1 MRSTQERT
9 NNVEQKLNRERAQR
23 SRRKKIAISI
33 SSCAA
38 AVVLILSLVLFL
50 PFPTQN
56 IAKYK
61 DNEYYPIICK
71 LDDINK
77 KSRVYKNNFEIFAD
91 SVKDFFGSFGGFGSA
106 KGDDIAPGTTEDP
119 TAPSESYEEV
129 TNNQTNGV
137 IEGDLFKRSSSK
149 IYYLTAKDR
158 SYAKDVNYVLDVYPI
173 AGAATKKSAS
183 LTIAPEQNTSFAGY
197 GDKRELYLNADA
209 TRALVLSPCFHYEQ
223 RTLYTVIVGI
233 DLTGETPTE
242 TGRVY
247 VSGNYVSSRLIE
259 NKLLLVTNF
268 QARRPENG
276 NFDFDDETS
285 FLPHTGTANALS
297 PVPMDNIVMPDE
309 GQSARYTVLAEI
321 DYDTL
326 NVNDTAALLSYSE
339 EIYVSENHVFAT
351 LSHQNAHKLSDP
363 SGKKIK
369 INRNETLISCLDY
382 RNGLNLTGT
391 VNVSGEVNDRY
402 AIDEY
407 EGVLR
412 VFARTV
418 KYEWPAEEPWNG
430 KYISSLPNSSLYCY
444 SLVDFSLIASVENF
458 APDNETVQSARFQ
471 GNVAYVCTAIVI
483 SFTDPV
489 YAFDL
494 SDYNHI
500 TYTDTGTIS
509 GYSLFLTPFTD
520 DTMVGIGYGDWR
532 DVLKI
537 ELYRENETAVDS
549 VAKIEVENVA
559 FSNQF
564 KSYFLDKENGLI
576 GITVEN
582 YNYDYEDRT
591 TFLLYR
597 FDGYNL
603 VKLSET
609 TLNERDGYQEERAV
623 LIDETLYLFAPSSGL
638 HLLPIK

>member
-91 SVKDFFGSFGGFGSA
+91 SVKDFFGSFGGFGA
-106 KGDDIAPGTTEDP
+106 KGDDMAPGTAEDP
-119 TAPSESYEEV
+119 TAPPERYEEV

-149 IYYLTAKDR
+149 IYYLTAKDE
-158 SYAKDVNYVLDVYPI
+158 NYVLDVYPI

-183 LTIAPEQNTSFAGY
+183 LNIAPEQNTSFVGY
-197 GDKRELYLNADA
+197 GEKRELYLNADA
-209 TRALVLSPCFHYEQ
+209 TRALVVSPCFHYEQ

-233 DLTGETPTE
+233 DFTGETPTE
-242 TGRVY
+242 TGRIY

-259 NKLLLVTNF
+259 NNLLLVTNF
-268 QARRPENG
+268 QAYRPDNG
-276 NFDFDDETS
+276 NFDFDDEKT
-285 FLPHTGTANALS
+285 FLPHTGTANTLS
-297 PVPMDNIVMPDE
+297 PIPMDNIVMPDE
-309 GQSARYTVLAEI
+309 GETARYTVLAEI

-339 EIYVSENHVFAT
+339 EIYVSENHIFAT
-351 LSHQNAHKLSDP
+351 LSHRATHELTEP
-363 SGKKIK
+363 SGKKIE
-369 INRNETLISCLDY
+369 INRNETLISCLEF

-407 EGVLR
+407 EDVLR
-412 VFARTV
+412 VFASTM
-418 KYEWPAEEPWNG
+418 KYEWRTEGPWG
-430 KYISSLPNSSLYCY
+430 EKYLSSSANSSLYCY
-444 SLVDFSLIASVENF
+444 SLADFSLIASVENF

-483 SFTDPV
+483 TFTDPV

-494 SDYNHI
+494 SDYNNI

-549 VAKIEVENVA
+549 VAKVEIENVA

-609 TLNERDGYQEERAV
+609 TLNERDGYTDERAV
-623 LIDETLYLFAPSSGL
+623 LIDGTLYLFAPSSGL